1 MEDKR
6 LWELAKKYGTPLYI
20 FDADLIKKTYTMMK
34 KELKDFEIFFSV
46 KANPSLA
53 ICQVLKESGSS
64 IEVASEGEL
73 RLALERV

>member
-34 KELKDFEIFFSV
+34 KELKDFEIFF
-46 KANPSLA
+46 LA
-53 ICQVLKESGSS
+53 HFIRQFYYFS
-64 IEVASEGEL
+64 I
-73 RLALERV
+73 